1 MSEPEKVPLILI
13 IDDEESIRDGCQQ
26 TLIKSGFEV
35 ITSCEG
41 TDGIRIARERK
52 PDMAFLDLKM
62 PGMTGMEV
70 LEVLSKD
77 IPDIVLVVITGYA
90 TIVSAVEAMKKGA
103 YDYLPKPFIPD
114 QLRVLAQRGLE
125 HRSLKIEA
133 RKLRED
139 KEMFEKSFITFVS
152 HEMRSPL
159 VTVLQYLE
167 TMTVLYAGKFD
178 AQCDDI
184 LNKCTIRVKNLED
197 LVNHWLDID
206 RVAGESF
213 SMLKEPVNFPKLIQN
228 AIEDLSPISEKREI
242 LVTLAPY
249 PENLPEVLGDPESLL
264 RVINN
269 IIGNATK
276 YTDPGGSI
284 TSKIS
289 YDDYYVTVEITD
301 TGKGIPADKIQ
312 FIFEPFY
319 RVRGKREQYRGSG
332 LGLTFCKKIM
342 DAHNGRIEV
351 TSKEGF
357 GTTFLLKFPR

>member
-1 MSEPEKVPLILI
+1 MSEPGKPALILI
-13 IDDEESIRDGCQQ
+13 IDDEESIRDGCFQ
-26 TLIKSGFEV
+26 TLTKSGFEV
-35 ITSCEG
+35 ITSPEG
-41 TDGIRIARERK
+41 TDGIRRARERK
-52 PDMAFLDLKM
+52 PDMVFLDLKM

-70 LEVLSKD
+70 LDVLSKD

-133 RKLRED
+133 RRLREE
-139 KEMFEKSFITFVS
+139 KELFEKSFITFVS

-159 VTVLQYLE
+159 VTVLQYME
-167 TMTVLYAGKFD
+167 TMKVLYADKFD
-178 AQCDDI
+178 HQFNEI
-184 LNKCTIRVKNLED
+184 LNKCTLRVRSLEE

-213 SMLKEPVNFPKLIQN
+213 SMSKEPVNLPDLIEN
-228 AIEDLSPISEKREI
+228 AIEDLSPISEKRGI
-242 LVTLAPY
+242 TVTLEP
-249 PENLPEVLGDPESLL
+249 PPDNIPEVLGDSESLL
-264 RVINN
+264 RVMNN
-269 IIGNATK
+269 LIGNATK
-276 YTDPGGSI
+276 YTDSGGRI

-289 YDDYYVTVEITD
+289 FDEYYVTVEITD
-301 TGKGIPADKIQ
+301 TGKGIPADKLQ
-312 FIFEPFY
+312 FVFEPFY
-319 RVRGKREQYRGSG
+319 RVLGKREPYKGSG

-342 DAHNGRIEV
+342 DAHNGQIEV
-351 TSKEGF
+351 SSKEGV